1 MQSLKMLPKNAFDAK
16 TDYRLW
22 EIIDPGPVWPLASV
36 GYYAGNSGKKMEK
49 IHYGV
54 TTAVTFMH
62 LSNTQLAHC
71 KIMKIINTLP
81 WVHIL
86 LCLD

>member
-1 MQSLKMLPKNAFDAK
+1 MG
-16 TDYRLW
+16 DYRSRS
-22 EIIDPGPVWPLASV
+22 SV
-36 GYYAGNSGKKMEK
+36 TFSLSGLLRRKFRKKREK

-81 WVHIL
+81 
-86 LCLD
+86 